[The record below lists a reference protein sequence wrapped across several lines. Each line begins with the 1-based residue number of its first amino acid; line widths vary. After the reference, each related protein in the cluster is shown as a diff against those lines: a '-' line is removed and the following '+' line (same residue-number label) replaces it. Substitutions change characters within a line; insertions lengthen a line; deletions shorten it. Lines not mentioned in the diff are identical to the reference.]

1 MVTLELSCSFSWGWN
16 SQFQKNDF
24 KGTEGCFSLFEAEGM
39 ATANVDGISEMS
51 DMH

>member
-1 MVTLELSCSFSWGWN
+1 MVTLELSCSFHGDGMTCFKKMISKL
-16 SQFQKNDF
+16 QKDV
-24 KGTEGCFSLFEAEGM
+24 FSLFEAEGM